1 MALEL
6 RQNERKQVYSSRIPT
21 CPGTFCF
28 CLRTATHI
36 QFSGMELDEPQ
47 GILLAELLPDS
58 VEQIHLDGCGLGVP
72 SARAF
77 ANTVRRAKK
86 LRVVNLARGAAAD
99 GRTVRLPRPLNPSQP
114 PSALSTAASER
125 VDENGFPLELQDIR
139 SDEIFEGKLN
149 LSSRRL
155 FDADVIVLLA
165 ALPYVALPCSIPR

>member
-86 LRVVNLARGAAAD
+86 LRVVNLARGAAA
-99 GRTVRLPRPLNPSQP
+99 VVEPF
-114 PSALSTAASER
+114 AS
-125 VDENGFPLELQDIR
+125 
-139 SDEIFEGKLN
+139 
-149 LSSRRL
+149 
-155 FDADVIVLLA
+155 LA
-165 ALPYVALPCSIPR
+165 PSIPHSRLVR

>member
-1 MALEL
+1 MRSCPFCAQFASFADAMRRRLGISDPSPPVALKPPTGRFPLDLLITRSGIGTVALEL

-36 QFSGMELDEPQ
+36 QFSGMELDEPE

-58 VEQIHLDGCGLGVP
+58 VEQVHLDGCGLGVP

-77 ANTVRRAKK
+77 ANTVRRAKM
-86 LRVVNLARGAAAD
+86 LRVVNLARGAPAD

-114 PSALSTAASER
+114 PSA
-125 VDENGFPLELQDIR
+125 
-139 SDEIFEGKLN
+139 
-149 LSSRRL
+149 
-155 FDADVIVLLA
+155 
-165 ALPYVALPCSIPR
+165 